1 MPATVALLLSR
12 RCRRVA
18 AVASPPSCCRR
29 HRPRRRH
36 PRCRRCHHRRRC
48 RRRLMDAMVKK
59 YVRVG
64 RWHDDGRQRHK
75 RQRLWLR
82 LQYAQNCRYDD
93 VGRCGPTNDIGTPG
107 KRRSPP
113 PHSIF
118 RAAPLGS
125 RRGNRT
131 SHLGGDAARRTAA
144 APARARGQALHK
156 PVPSH
161 RQGQQHSCYDVY
173 GREVVRVLMFF
184 SRSLKEDLRTLPPV
198 EIGIFPTYLHTHM
211 PKIKSSPVKIL
222 KRSWKVPG
230 KFSKLGLKKISI
242 VRSAVV
248 LSTDVS
254 TVLYLRTVYL
264 STDVSTAQYLR
275 TK

>member
-1 MPATVALLLSR
+1 
-12 RCRRVA
+12 
-18 AVASPPSCCRR
+18 
-29 HRPRRRH
+29 
-36 PRCRRCHHRRRC
+36 
-48 RRRLMDAMVKK
+48 
-59 YVRVG
+59 
-64 RWHDDGRQRHK
+64 
-75 RQRLWLR
+75 
-82 LQYAQNCRYDD
+82 
-93 VGRCGPTNDIGTPG
+93 
-107 KRRSPP
+107 
-113 PHSIF
+113 
-118 RAAPLGS
+118 
-125 RRGNRT
+125 
-131 SHLGGDAARRTAA
+131 
-144 APARARGQALHK
+144 
-156 PVPSH
+156 
-161 RQGQQHSCYDVY
+161 
-173 GREVVRVLMFF
+173 MFF